1 MKKAIASI
9 INKITK
15 VSVSTALFWF
25 GCFVAV
31 LAAGLQWIMP
41 GNQLVLF
48 LVAVGGVVLAGSQKV
63 FGDREHDRKFEQ
75 ERRIRGAREQYIYAS
90 KMIMRPEQK
99 TEEQL
104 DPWPEQT
111 DCRYAEGPLRES
123 EPGPENAVP
132 HRRAAPQKCC
142 DDDYESRPVARYAR
156 AIQCGWRPDHRPAY
170 TRCINAPETR

>member
-15 VSVSTALFWF
+15 VSVSTALFWL

-75 ERRIRGAREQYIYAS
+75 ERRIRGAREQYIYDRTPEGRHKIAINQLRAS
-90 KMIMRPEQK
+90 MDKGRHQ
-99 TEEQL
+99 
-104 DPWPEQT
+104 QT
-111 DCRYAEGPLRES
+111 T
-123 EPGPENAVP
+123 
-132 HRRAAPQKCC
+132 Q
-142 DDDYESRPVARYAR
+142 
-156 AIQCGWRPDHRPAY
+156 
-170 TRCINAPETR
+170 

>member
-75 ERRIRGAREQYIYAS
+75 ERRKLEAKAQEAISETAKGRTFGALS
-90 KMIMRPEQK
+90 
-99 TEEQL
+99 EQL
-104 DPWPEQT
+104 QRTSMHKDSQ
-111 DCRYAEGPLRES
+111 
-123 EPGPENAVP
+123 EP
-132 HRRAAPQKCC
+132 H
-142 DDDYESRPVARYAR
+142 S
-156 AIQCGWRPDHRPAY
+156 
-170 TRCINAPETR
+170 